1 MGGKVPNW
9 MYAAAILGLLQIAE
23 FAYNRFAYKLPGQLL
38 ALGAIVLTVI
48 WLGKL
53 GVRRVVRK
61 EQ

>member
-1 MGGKVPNW
+1 